1 MTVLPRGGR
10 PRRGGRRPGWL
21 LLTVLLVLA
30 ILASSA
36 LVFTDRVELLK
47 LAVILALWAAVVAA
61 FVSVIYRRQSDLDQ
75 AKARDLK
82 FVYDLQLDR
91 EISARR
97 EYELTVETQ
106 LRRELASELRAQAA
120 DEVAALRSELAALRA
135 NLEILFDTDLV
146 HRPAIETDK
155 SAVRTAGRV
164 TASRLDVPPVEV
176 TDIRMSR
183 TQESPIIDVPAEPH
197 PPENDWVTSGGV
209 HRLPSRPVPAGEQ
222 PRRRRRPEPPR
233 QQETPRQPEP
243 KASPRP
249 GPQPAARPE
258 SQPQPRPEPQPV
270 FGPEPQPVSGPRPEP
285 QPQPRPEPPPAA
297 RRQPEP
303 PSTWAPPPPPPAMP
317 PMQPSPTIEAPEPEP
332 PSTSAPAAEPAATG
346 WEPAPAEGQWI
357 PAGVPGS
364 NWATP
369 VAQNGAA
376 NEYVGRRR
384 AQESTPTAAPAPK
397 PEPAPAAE
405 PALEPA
411 PTPAPAMSPG
421 QAPEPPRGRHSA
433 AGEVSDAGL
442 PAPAQPSPALATES
456 SQPPEPPR
464 RASRH
469 RTDDEPEPP
478 NGHHADGQSVNE
490 LLARFQTGP
499 AEGGRRRR
507 RKE

>member
-155 SAVRTAGRV
+155 SAPRTAGRV

-176 TDIRMSR
+176 TDIRSSR
-183 TQESPIIDVPAEPH
+183 TEESPIIDVPAEPH
-197 PPENDWVTSGGV
+197 PPENDWATAGGA
-209 HRLPSRPVPAGEQ
+209 HRLPSRPAPAGEQ
-222 PRRRRRPEPPR
+222 PRRPVRNRNRNPRLGLSNPPRAGSPNHRPPGRRPRRRRPCHRCSPHPPSMPRSPSRRARRRPPNRRPRVGNRHPPR
-233 QQETPRQPEP
+233 ASGFPR
-243 KASPRP
+243 AHR
-249 GPQPAARPE
+249 
-258 SQPQPRPEPQPV
+258 
-270 FGPEPQPVSGPRPEP
+270 
-285 QPQPRPEPPPAA
+285 
-297 RRQPEP
+297 
-303 PSTWAPPPPPPAMP
+303 
-317 PMQPSPTIEAPEPEP
+317 
-332 PSTSAPAAEPAATG
+332 AATG
-346 WEPAPAEGQWI
+346 
-357 PAGVPGS
+357 
-364 NWATP
+364 
-369 VAQNGAA
+369 
-376 NEYVGRRR
+376 
-384 AQESTPTAAPAPK
+384 
-397 PEPAPAAE
+397 
-405 PALEPA
+405 
-411 PTPAPAMSPG
+411 
-421 QAPEPPRGRHSA
+421 
-433 AGEVSDAGL
+433 
-442 PAPAQPSPALATES
+442 
-456 SQPPEPPR
+456 PR
-464 RASRH
+464 R
-469 RTDDEPEPP
+469 
-478 NGHHADGQSVNE
+478 
-490 LLARFQTGP
+490 
-499 AEGGRRRR
+499 
-507 RKE
+507 

>member
-146 HRPAIETDK
+146 HRPALETDK
-155 SAVRTAGRV
+155 SAPRTAGRV

-176 TDIRMSR
+176 TDTDIRMTR
-183 TQESPIIDVPAEPH
+183 TEESPIIDVPAEPH
-197 PPENDWVTSGGV
+197 PPENDWATAGGA

-222 PRRRRRPEPPR
+222 PRRRRRQAEPSRQEPPR
-233 QQETPRQPEP
+233 QQEP
-243 KASPRP
+243 K
-249 GPQPAARPE
+249 
-258 SQPQPRPEPQPV
+258 PQPRPEPR
-270 FGPEPQPVSGPRPEP
+270 PEPPLPPPPRPEARPEPEP
-285 QPQPRPEPPPAA
+285 QPQVRPEQPAA
-297 RRQPEP
+297 HRQPEP
-303 PSTWAPPPPPPAMP
+303 ASTWAPPPPPPTMP

-332 PSTSAPAAEPAATG
+332 RSAPAPAAEPAAAG
-346 WEPAPAEGQWI
+346 WQPAPAEGQWI
-357 PAGVPGS
+357 PAGAPGS
-364 NWATP
+364 NWSAP
-369 VAQNGAA
+369 VAQNGATT
-376 NEYVGRRR
+376 EYVGRRR
-384 AQESTPTAAPAPK
+384 APEPDAAPTPESTPV
-397 PEPAPAAE
+397 PEPTPT
-405 PALEPA
+405 PTPA
-411 PTPAPAMSPG
+411 PTPAPAMSPS

-433 AGEVSDAGL
+433 AADPGR
-442 PAPAQPSPALATES
+442 PTPAQPTPALATES

-469 RTDDEPEPP
+469 RSDAEPEPQ

-490 LLARFQTGP
+490 LLARFQAGRS
-499 AEGGRRRR
+499 EGGRRRR
-507 RKE
+507 REE

>member
-176 TDIRMSR
+176 TDIRTSR
-183 TQESPIIDVPAEPH
+183 TEESPIIDVPAEPH
-197 PPENDWVTSGGV
+197 PPENDWATSGGA
-209 HRLPSRPVPAGEQ
+209 HRLPSRPMPAGEQ
-222 PRRRRRPEPPR
+222 PRRRRRQQDAARQPEPQRQPEPPR
-233 QQETPRQPEP
+233 QPEP
-243 KASPRP
+243 
-249 GPQPAARPE
+249 
-258 SQPQPRPEPQPV
+258 QPQPRPEPQPV
-270 FGPEPQPVSGPRPEP
+270 SRPEPQPAPRPEPRPEP
-285 QPQPRPEPPPAA
+285 QPQPQPRPEPQPAA

-332 PSTSAPAAEPAATG
+332 VSTPAPAAEPAATG
-346 WEPAPAEGQWI
+346 WQPAPAEGQWI
-357 PAGVPGS
+357 PAGAPGS
-364 NWATP
+364 NWAAP
-369 VAQNGAA
+369 VAQNGTSA
-376 NEYVGRRR
+376 EYVGRRR
-384 AQESTPTAAPAPK
+384 APDSTPEETSAPA
-397 PEPAPAAE
+397 PEPAPEPIPE
-405 PALEPA
+405 PAPEPI
-411 PTPAPAMSPG
+411 PTPAPAMSAG
-421 QAPEPPRGRHSA
+421 QAPEPPPRGRHSA
-433 AGEVSDAGL
+433 AAETSDPGR
-442 PAPAQPSPALATES
+442 PEPAQPSPALATES

-464 RASRH
+464 RGSRH
-469 RTDDEPEPP
+469 RSEPEPEP
-478 NGHHADGQSVNE
+478 ANGHHADGQSVNE
-490 LLARFQTGP
+490 LLARFQSAP

-507 RKE
+507 RDE